1 MELGVAEFV
10 MRSLS
15 KSRAPLSLL
24 IIEDRISEKDK
35 STALDLCHTVRVAGV
50 REQQRAKITAAIL
63 DEGRR
68 QLADV
73 GAAGLSLRAIA
84 RELDMVS
91 SAVYRYVASR
101 DELLT
106 RLIVGAFDSLG
117 GAIED
122 AIAAQIENAP
132 AEQWVAAAHS
142 IRDWAT
148 AHPNEYFLV
157 FGSPVPGYAAPDDT
171 VGPGTRVPR
180 ALVEIVS
187 AAAKA
192 QQVRR
197 PRRSSAHVPGA
208 VTGDID
214 YIRAVAT
221 VPVLTG
227 VSDAVVAAVLTAW
240 MQIFGLISFELS
252 NQTRGVLEHHRE
264 FFEMAARESAERIGL
279 HAAR

>member
-1 MELGVAEFV
+1 MIQH
-10 MRSLS
+10 SLS
-15 KSRAPLSLL
+15 KK
-24 IIEDRISEKDK
+24 IK
-35 STALDLCHTVRVAGV
+35 STALVLCHTVGMAGV
-50 REQQRAKITAAIL
+50 REQQRVKITAAIL

-68 QLADV
+68 QLAEV
-73 GAAGLSLRAIA
+73 GASGLSLRAIA

-117 GAIED
+117 VAIED
-122 AIAAQIENAP
+122 AIAAQIENGP
-132 AEQWVAAAHS
+132 AERWVAAAHG

-180 ALVEIVS
+180 ALVAIV
-187 AAAKA
+187 ADAAKA
-192 QQVRR
+192 QQLRR
-197 PRRSSAHVPGA
+197 PHRSSGHVPDA
-208 VTGDID
+208 VVSDFD
-214 YIRAVAT
+214 RLRAAAP
-221 VPVLTG
+221 VPALSG
-227 VSDAVVAAVLTAW
+227 VSDAVIAAVLTAW

-252 NQTRGVLEHHRE
+252 NQTRGVVEHHRE
-264 FFEMAARESAERIGL
+264 FFEMAARESAALIGL
-279 HAAR
+279 HAAP